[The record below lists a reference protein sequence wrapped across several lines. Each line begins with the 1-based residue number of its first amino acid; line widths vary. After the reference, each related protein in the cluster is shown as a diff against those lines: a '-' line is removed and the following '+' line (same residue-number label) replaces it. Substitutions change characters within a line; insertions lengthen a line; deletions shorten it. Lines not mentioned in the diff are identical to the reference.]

1 MITATRN
8 VASAFD
14 PSSTRPA
21 YAATAPTGPTAP
33 TAPTGPAEPSS
44 GAPSLTKS
52 TKGMGQDEFLKM
64 LVAQLKNQDPL
75 NPMDGKDM
83 AAQLAQFSTVEQL
96 ITMNKSLEAQVASAS
111 GTAEAIK
118 ALETSQSERA
128 DNLAQLIEGQM
139 AMGTVGK
146 IGVTLGNTTF
156 VDKAGNGT
164 VVVDSGTQKGAGRIS
179 MINDKGQTISSA
191 SVGDVKG
198 GQMAFEL
205 GDYSWTPPLAPG
217 KYTYK
222 FEVAT
227 DGGQWQAAKTYTA
240 GRITGMRYESGNPIL
255 IIGDALSVPMSQL
268 TQVRS

>member
-14 PSSTRPA
+14 PSTIKPS
-21 YAATAPTGPTAP
+21 YATTDTTTGATPPVGA
-33 TAPTGPAEPSS
+33 AEPSAKVS
-44 GAPSLTKS
+44 GLAKTSA
-52 TKGMGQDEFLKM
+52 MGQDEFLKM

-96 ITMNKSLEAQVASAS
+96 ITMNKSMEAQAASA
-111 GTAEAIK
+111 GATAEAIK
-118 ALETSQSERA
+118 ALETTQNERA
-128 DNLAQLIEGQM
+128 GELAQLIEGQM

-146 IGVTLGNTTF
+146 IGVTTGNTTF
-156 VDKAGNGT
+156 LDKAGNGT
-164 VVVDSGTQKGAGRIS
+164 IVVDSGTMKGGARVS
-179 MINDKGQTISSA
+179 LVNEKGQTVSTISL
-191 SVGDVKG
+191 GEVKG
-198 GQMAFEL
+198 GQMSFEL
-205 GDYSWTPPLAPG
+205 GDYAQTPPLPAG

-240 GRITGMRYESGNPIL
+240 GRITGMRYDKGNPIL
-255 IIGDALSVPMSQL
+255 IIGDTLSVPMSQL
-268 TQVRS
+268 IQVRA